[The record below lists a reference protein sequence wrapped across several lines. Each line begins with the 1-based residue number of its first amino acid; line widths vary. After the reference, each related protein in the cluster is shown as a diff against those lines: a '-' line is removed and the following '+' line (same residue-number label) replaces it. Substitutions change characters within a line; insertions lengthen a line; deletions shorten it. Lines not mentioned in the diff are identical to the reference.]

1 MKLLKNSI
9 LFIVLLV
16 LTCNGM
22 AQSELQFANIGD
34 FTTTDGNIIKDCKIG
49 YRTIGELNADK
60 SNAVLWPTWFTG
72 TTEQI
77 INYGFTNSLVDT
89 SGLYI
94 ILVDALTNGVSSSPS
109 NTAEFPEVSI
119 RDMVNSQHELL
130 VNHLEIEHLYA
141 VMGISMGGMQ
151 TFEWVV
157 AYPDFVDKAIPIVGS
172 PKQSSYDKLVW
183 QTMADLIG
191 EAGKDKQQLDFAYKR
206 AHNILLMN
214 INTPSLFA
222 STQSADSLN
231 IYLEKEYSQLMK
243 PEDYLGGLKAMIPH
257 DIYKSA
263 NVNSGNIENI
273 IKADMLIISATQ
285 DHLVNPISAMELANK
300 LNAKLMALVSDCG
313 HLAFGCETEK
323 IKSAIST
330 FLQVNK

>member
-1 MKLLKNSI
+1 MKLLKNI
-9 LFIVLLV
+9 HLFLFLLV
-16 LTCNGM
+16 LTTNCL

-34 FTTTDGNIIKDCKIG
+34 FTTTEGKVIKDCKIG

-60 SNAVLWPTWFTG
+60 SNAVLWLTWFTG

-77 INYGFTNSLVDT
+77 LNNGFTNSLIDS

-109 NTAEFPEVSI
+109 NTPEFPTVSI

-130 VNHLEIEHLYA
+130 VNHLEIDHLYA

-157 AYPDFVDKAIPIVGS
+157 AYPDFMDKAIPIVGS

-191 EAGKDKQQLDFAYKR
+191 EAGKDEQELDFAYKR

-214 INTPSLFA
+214 MNTPRLFA
-222 STQSADSLN
+222 STQNPDSLN
-231 IYLEKEYSQLMK
+231 IYLENEYSRLIK
-243 PEDYLGGLKAMIPH
+243 PENYLAGLKAMIPH
-257 DIYKSA
+257 DIFKSA
-263 NVNSGNIENI
+263 NIDSKNIENS
-273 IKADMLIISATQ
+273 IKDDMLIISATQ
-285 DHLVNPISAMELANK
+285 DHLVNPISSMELSNI
-300 LNAKLMALVSDCG
+300 LNANLVTLVGDCG
-313 HLAFGCETEK
+313 HVAFGCEAEK
-323 IKSAIST
+323 IKSAIT
-330 FLQVNK
+330 PFLMMGK

>member
-1 MKLLKNSI
+1 MKLFKNI
-9 LFIVLLV
+9 NRLLFLLLSTYGV
-16 LTCNGM
+16 

-34 FTTTDGNIIKDCKIG
+34 FTTTEGKVIKDCKIG
-49 YRTIGELNADK
+49 YRTIGELNSDK

-77 INYGFTNSLVDT
+77 VKYGFTDSLIDS

-109 NTAEFPEVSI
+109 NTSEFPTVSI

-130 VNHLEIEHLYA
+130 INHLEIDHLLA

-157 AYPDFVDKAIPIVGS
+157 AYPDFMDKAIPIVGS

-183 QTMADLIG
+183 QTMADLIA
-191 EAGKDKQQLDFAYKR
+191 EAGENDQELDFAYKR

-222 STQSADSLN
+222 KTHSPDSLN
-231 IYLEKEYSQLMK
+231 IYLESEYSQLMK

-257 DIYKSA
+257 DIFK
-263 NVNSGNIENI
+263 SGNIDSKNI
-273 IKADMLIISATQ
+273 KSSIQADMLIISATQ
-285 DHLVNPISAMELANK
+285 DHLVNPISAMELSK
-300 LNAKLMALVSDCG
+300 ELNAHLVTLESDCG
-313 HLAFGCETEK
+313 HLSIGCETEK
-323 IKSAIST
+323 IKSAT
-330 FLQVNK
+330 TPFLVLSK